1 MAMFSAIQLMR
12 LLMIG
17 RLFAGAA
24 TSCAGELAYQQP
36 QEVKYAVG
44 GLRPGRA

>member
-1 MAMFSAIQLMR
+1 MGKDASLGFL
-12 LLMIG
+12 
-17 RLFAGAA
+17 AA
-24 TSCAGELAYQQP
+24 RSCAGEPVYQQP